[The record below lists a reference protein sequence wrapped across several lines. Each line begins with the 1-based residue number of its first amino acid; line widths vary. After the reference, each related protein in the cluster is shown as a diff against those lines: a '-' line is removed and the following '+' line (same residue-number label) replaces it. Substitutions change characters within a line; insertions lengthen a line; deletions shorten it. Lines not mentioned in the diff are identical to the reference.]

1 MGTMLDSDSARWLEA
16 LRSSGPVRDQALG
29 RLHAMLLNIA
39 RAEASRRRG
48 SLPAEIAGDIDDLC
62 LQAANDAAVAILGKL
77 ADFRGASRFTTWAYK
92 FAVLE
97 VSTRLR
103 RRAWNARRVDL
114 GEVSWGRL
122 IEPSQGPEGSLEERD
137 LLEGVR
143 KLVETTLTDHQRRV
157 FLAVVAEEI
166 PVDVI
171 AERTQSSRGA
181 VYKALH
187 DARRKLRDGMV
198 TAGLLEA
205 D

>member
-1 MGTMLDSDSARWLEA
+1 MGTKLDADSARWLEE
-16 LRSSGPVRDQALG
+16 LRSNGPVREQALG

-39 RAEASRRRG
+39 RAEAARRRG
-48 SLPAEIAGDIDDLC
+48 SLPAEIAGDVDDLC

-77 ADFRGASRFTTWAYK
+77 DDFRGASRFTTWAYK

-114 GEVSWGRL
+114 NEVSWGRL
-122 IEPSQGPEGSLEERD
+122 ADPSQGPERSLEERE
-137 LLEGVR
+137 LLAGVR
-143 KLVETTLTDHQRRV
+143 KLVETTLTDHQRHV
-157 FLAVVAEEI
+157 FLAIVAEEI

-181 VYKALH
+181 VYKVLH
-187 DARRKLRDGMV
+187 DARRKLRDGLV

-205 D
+205 E